1 MTVTAPLSLDH
12 FLAGGFDLRQ
22 QLGAHLS
29 LSAAELER
37 QLPLATE
44 ALAAAHPG
52 AFNPDQAGSFY
63 ENEVGHAHLL
73 ELAAWHLSSADYIAD
88 TLRLQAMFAK
98 GHVLD
103 FGGGIGTHALAA
115 AALPAVEAV
124 WFVDLNPANRAFVKE
139 RAGCAGAP
147 Q

>member
-44 ALAAAHPG
+44 ALAPTNRFRCRNKIKFRYAFTSKLGNSLKHSSLNLSTMGHLFLFPG
-52 AFNPDQAGSFY
+52 
-63 ENEVGHAHLL
+63 
-73 ELAAWHLSSADYIAD
+73 
-88 TLRLQAMFAK
+88 
-98 GHVLD
+98 
-103 FGGGIGTHALAA
+103 
-115 AALPAVEAV
+115 
-124 WFVDLNPANRAFVKE
+124 
-139 RAGCAGAP
+139 
-147 Q
+147 